1 MRLVSRAMALA
12 LPLAA
17 AGSLFVLAAPVC
29 AQENGYSQ
37 QLDDVRAAIGL
48 GKDRDPIDFRERPP
62 LAVPPTNN
70 LPPPV
75 TAAPSLGVND
85 PDVDSRRKALSDSRR
100 PVPPTD
106 PGANASGLNS
116 RTYLIDPPA
125 GMRDP
130 SAVSAGIETD
140 KSVPGAPKAA
150 RKHHARRK
158 AAPVAAEQ

>member
-1 MRLVSRAMALA
+1 MRLVSRAIALA

-17 AGSLFVLAAPVC
+17 AGSLLGSTGPVA

-37 QLDDVRAAIGL
+37 QLDDIRSAIGL
-48 GKDRDPIDFRERPP
+48 GKERAPIDFTERPP

-75 TAAPSLGVND
+75 TAPPSLGVND
-85 PDVDSRRKALSDSRR
+85 PDVESRRKALSDPRR

-106 PGANASGLNS
+106 PGANASGLS
-116 RTYLIDPPA
+116 ARTYLIDPPA

-140 KSVPGAPKAA
+140 RSTPGAAKTA

-158 AAPVAAEQ
+158 AAPVAAAQ